1 MIGFW
6 CAIYCIVEATE
17 RLFFSRNENVRK
29 NGIANVNAGEI
40 TPEIIASKRGSR
52 VLSRR
57 LFRQKHQ
64 HTKTSFQSFR
74 QQLNLTTNLF
84 PRPAV
89 PNPLAN
95 ASLN

>member
-6 CAIYCIVEATE
+6 CGIYCNVEATE

-40 TPEIIASKRGSR
+40 TREIIASKSGSR

-57 LFRQKHQ
+57 LFY
-64 HTKTSFQSFR
+64 
-74 QQLNLTTNLF
+74 LILCGNNYGNYLTASSKL
-84 PRPAV
+84 
-89 PNPLAN
+89 LAN
-95 ASLN
+95 